1 MDLTVI
7 IILTYLTKWKG
18 FKELLQIGLVN
29 PLLRFT
35 DFLPKSISIKRIL
48 LNVDAFLPIHSI
60 ESMQNLTSSIGINL
74 VKEHKDIFTWR
85 NKIEPKS
92 KEF

>member
-1 MDLTVI
+1 MVWL
-7 IILTYLTKWKG
+7 
-18 FKELLQIGLVN
+18 N

-60 ESMQNLTSSIGINL
+60 ESMQNLTSSIGKNL
-74 VKEHKDIFTWR
+74 VKENNDIFNWH
-85 NKIEPKS
+85 NKIERQS
-92 KEF
+92 KELV

>member
-1 MDLTVI
+1 MVWL
-7 IILTYLTKWKG
+7 
-18 FKELLQIGLVN
+18 N

-60 ESMQNLTSSIGINL
+60 ESMQNLTSSIGKNL
-74 VKEHKDIFTWR
+74 VKERNDIFTWQ
-85 NKIEPKS
+85 NKIEPDS
-92 KEF
+92 EEF

>member
-1 MDLTVI
+1 MSGD
-7 IILTYLTKWKG
+7 G
-18 FKELLQIGLVN
+18 QMERLQKSCYKLVWLN

-60 ESMQNLTSSIGINL
+60 ESMQNLTFSISKNL
-74 VKEHKDIFTWR
+74 VKEQNDIFGWH
-85 NKIEPKS
+85 NKIEPQN
-92 KEF
+92 KEFV